1 MFKRKYSV
9 SILNENWEMIKGSVK
24 LTFIPRANELLYFNE
39 SYYNVINVIHCLSDK
54 QGIFLI
60 VKPMEKILEKKV
72 L

>member
-9 SILNENWEMIKGSVK
+9 SILNENWTLIKDSVK

-39 SYYNVINVIHCLSDK
+39 SYYNIINVIHYLNDK
-54 QGIFLI
+54 QGVFLI